1 MERWLCG
8 TSVAVIVV
16 FIFPDCLV
24 WFQNL
29 ACLDILLT
37 TNERLDET
45 FELKENIGSINTVSV
60 QASCEAATDGD
71 LNENLKRD
79 RF

>member
-1 MERWLCG
+1 M
-8 TSVAVIVV
+8 AVIVV

-45 FELKENIGSINTVSV
+45 FELKENIGSVNTVRV
-60 QASCEAATDGD
+60 QASCGATADGD
-71 LNENLKRD
+71 RNENLKRE